1 MNAVATIEHY
11 RSALDAQALPG
22 ADNAWLNERR
32 RKAWDV
38 FEQLGFPGGPAAKH
52 EDWKYTR
59 VKAVESTLFVAP
71 EAPQIT
77 REELDAAS
85 IPNLDAYRLVFV
97 NGQFDPDL
105 SDQLPGNVVITH
117 LAAGL
122 DCRLAEVCEVLKTH
136 LGEVADMDANGFVA
150 LNTASA
156 ADGAY
161 IHAPRGEQVD
171 KPILLHYLSKPG
183 DAPFL
188 ANIRNLIHVEAGAE
202 VTVIEH
208 YNVIGDGKTG
218 YLNNVVTEAVLADNA
233 GLNHYLI
240 QDEAKQAN
248 HVQWIEAKQAA
259 DSRFASHAIAIGGLV
274 NRADIHAHL
283 DGEGAHA
290 AMNGLYRLE
299 GRQHADFHTRIA
311 HNVPHCTSN
320 EFYKGVLDGRSRGV
334 FNGKIYVAP
343 HAQKTDSMQKNDNL
357 LLSPHAEADTKP
369 ELEIYADDVKCAH
382 GATVGQL
389 RDESIFYFRSR
400 GIDEHTARTL
410 LVFAFADEVLRRMP
424 LEAVRRYLERRLIAM
439 MPDTGDA
446 KLRELVE

>member
-1 MNAVATIEHY
+1 MNPTALTEHY
-11 RSALDAQALPG
+11 RNALDTQPLPG
-22 ADNAWLNERR
+22 AGNAWLSERR
-32 RKAWDV
+32 RKAWDA
-38 FEQLGFPGGPAAKH
+38 FERLGFPGGPTTKH

-71 EAPQIT
+71 EAPPIT
-77 REELDAAS
+77 RGEWDATS

-105 SDQLPGNVVITH
+105 SDPLPGNVVITH

-122 DCRLAEVCEVLKTH
+122 DCRLAEVCEVLKSH
-136 LGEVADMDANGFVA
+136 LGEVASIDANGFVA
-150 LNTASA
+150 LNTAAA

-161 IHAPRGEQVD
+161 IHVPRGERVD

-183 DAPFL
+183 DVPFL
-188 ANIRNLIHVEAGAE
+188 ANIRNLIHVEPGAE

-208 YNVIGDGKTG
+208 YNSVGDGKTG

-240 QDEAKQAN
+240 QDEAEKAN
-248 HVQWIEAKQAA
+248 HVQWIEAKQGAG
-259 DSRFASHAIAIGGLV
+259 SRFASHAVAFGGLV
-274 NRADIHAHL
+274 SRADIHAHL
-283 DGEGAHA
+283 DGEGAHV

-299 GRQHADFHTRIA
+299 GRRHADFHTRIA

-334 FNGKIYVAP
+334 FNGKVYVAP

-357 LLSPHAEADTKP
+357 LLSQHAEADTKP

-389 RDESIFYFRSR
+389 RDESIFYCRSR
-400 GIDEHTARTL
+400 GIDENTARTL

-424 LEAVRRYLERRLIAM
+424 LEAVRSYLEQRLIAM
-439 MPDTGDA
+439 MPDTVDA
-446 KLRELVE
+446 GLDGLVE

>member
-1 MNAVATIEHY
+1 MNPTALTEHY
-11 RSALDAQALPG
+11 RNTLDTQALPG
-22 ADNAWLNERR
+22 AGNVWLSERR
-32 RKAWDV
+32 RKAWDT
-38 FEQLGFPGGPAAKH
+38 FERLGFPGGPGARH

-59 VKAVESTLFVAP
+59 IKAVESTLFAAP
-71 EAPQIT
+71 EAPPIT
-77 REELDAAS
+77 REEWDATS

-105 SDQLPGNVVITH
+105 SDPLPGNVVITH

-122 DCRLAEVCEVLKTH
+122 DCRLAEVCEVLKSH
-136 LGEVADMDANGFVA
+136 LGEVAGIDANGFVA
-150 LNTASA
+150 LNTAAA

-161 IHAPRGEQVD
+161 IHVPRGEQVD

-188 ANIRNLIHVEAGAE
+188 ANIRNLIHVEPGAE

-208 YNVIGDGKTG
+208 YNGIGDGKTG
-218 YLNNVVTEAVLADNA
+218 YLNNIVTEVVLADNA
-233 GLNHYLI
+233 GLDHYLI
-240 QDEAKQAN
+240 QDEAGKAN
-248 HVQWIEAKQAA
+248 HVQWIEAKQGA
-259 DSRFASHAIAIGGLV
+259 DSRFASHAVAFGALV
-274 NRADIHAHL
+274 SRADIHAHL
-283 DGEGAHA
+283 DGEGAHVT
-290 AMNGLYRLE
+290 MNGLYRLE
-299 GRQHADFHTRIA
+299 GRRHADFHTRIA

-334 FNGKIYVAP
+334 FNGKVYVAP

-357 LLSPHAEADTKP
+357 LLSQHAEADTKP

-389 RDESIFYFRSR
+389 RDESIFYCRSR
-400 GIDEHTARTL
+400 GIDENTARTL

-424 LEAVRRYLERRLIAM
+424 LEAVRSYLEQRLIAM
-439 MPDTGDA
+439 MPDTVDA
-446 KLRELVE
+446 GLDGLVE